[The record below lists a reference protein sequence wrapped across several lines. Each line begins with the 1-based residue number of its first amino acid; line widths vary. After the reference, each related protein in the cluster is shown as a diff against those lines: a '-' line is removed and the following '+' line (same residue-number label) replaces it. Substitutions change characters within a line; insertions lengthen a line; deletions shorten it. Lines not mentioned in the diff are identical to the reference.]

1 MPRLA
6 SRGVATSSISGRLRP
21 AAAQVGQ
28 TGLRQIY
35 GDVWEWTRSS
45 FAPYP
50 RFKPAEGAVGEYN
63 GKFMSGQFVLRG
75 GSCATP
81 ADHMRPSYRN
91 FFPPDAR
98 WQFSGLRLA
107 GDVDRLDLVE
117 SKLGQ
122 QKAFRADVLAGLGRQ
137 QKTLPSRWL
146 YDQRGSELF
155 EEITRL
161 DEYYL
166 TRTETAILRHHAE
179 EMAELCG
186 EGAVLLEYGA
196 GAAIKSEILINALDA
211 PRMYAPIDIAADF
224 LAETVER
231 FRDRFPDLPT
241 RPIITDFTA
250 DFDIPADIPA
260 RPRTAF
266 FPGSTLGNLLP
277 PDARALLRRM
287 REHVGHSGK
296 AIIGVDLRKDIQTLI
311 AAYDDKQGVTAEFN
325 LNLLVRINRELSGD
339 FALDAFA
346 HEARWNERESAIEMH
361 IVSRRAQVVSVAGRS
376 FSFAQGETIH
386 TETCRKFDVAGLAHS
401 AQRSGWRVDKIWS
414 DPAEL
419 FAVFGL
425 SAEQ

>member
-1 MPRLA
+1 M
-6 SRGVATSSISGRLRP
+6 
-21 AAAQVGQ
+21 
-28 TGLRQIY
+28 
-35 GDVWEWTRSS
+35 
-45 FAPYP
+45 
-50 RFKPAEGAVGEYN
+50 
-63 GKFMSGQFVLRG
+63 
-75 GSCATP
+75 
-81 ADHMRPSYRN
+81 
-91 FFPPDAR
+91 
-98 WQFSGLRLA
+98 
-107 GDVDRLDLVE
+107 LDLVE
-117 SKLGQ
+117 SKLSQ
-122 QKAFRADVLAGLGRQ
+122 HEAFRADVLAGLSQR

-166 TRTETAILRHHAE
+166 TRTETAILRRHAE
-179 EMAELCG
+179 EMAALCG

-196 GAAIKSEILINALDA
+196 GAAIKSEILIDALHA

-241 RPIITDFTA
+241 RPIIADFTS
-250 DFDIPADIPA
+250 DFDIPADVPA
-260 RPRTAF
+260 RPRAAF

-277 PDARALLRRM
+277 TDACALLRRM
-287 REHVGHSGK
+287 REHVGSSGK

-325 LNLLVRINRELSGD
+325 LNLLVRINRELDGD

-361 IVSRRAQVVSVAGRS
+361 IVSLKPQAVSVAGRS
-376 FSFAQGETIH
+376 FAFAQGETIH
-386 TETCRKFDVAGLAHS
+386 TETCRKFDVAGFAHS
-401 AQRSGWRVDKIWS
+401 AQRSGWRVSRLWT

-425 SAEQ
+425 SAEA